1 MSTNTLYNL
10 VTAPVFNIQSFCIH
24 DGPGIRTTVFLKGC
38 PLRCRWCQNPESFS
52 QSPQLMTY
60 PNRCTLCMQCIKAC
74 PNRAIRLSGHTVWT
88 DRSVCTNCGNCVS
101 VCRHQAREIAGKEMS
116 VAEVME
122 KILSE
127 KIFLQESGGGVT
139 VSGGEAL
146 LHARFTESLYR
157 FAHHEHLHT
166 AIETSCFASPETV
179 DQVFRELDL
188 ALIDIKHMDSDIHK
202 RYTGVPNEPILS
214 NIRHIVSD
222 LKTPVIIRF
231 PVIPG
236 HNDSEGNINAT
247 ARFVREVLGAGA
259 EIDILPYH
267 NLGNAKRSA
276 LGKDTPFSLLPP
288 STEQMEEIADK
299 IRSFDLNVK
308 IGG

>member
-1 MSTNTLYNL
+1 MSANTLYDH

-38 PLRCRWCQNPESFS
+38 PLRCLWCQNPESFS
-52 QSPQLMTY
+52 PSPQLMTY
-60 PNRCTLCMQCIKAC
+60 SNRCTLCMRCIEAC
-74 PNRAIRLSGHTVWT
+74 PSHAIRLSGHTVCT
-88 DRSVCTNCGNCVS
+88 DRSICVNCGNCVS
-101 VCRHQAREIAGKEMS
+101 VCKNQAREIAGKEMS
-116 VAEVME
+116 VTEVMK

-146 LHARFTESLYR
+146 YHAQFTESLYR
-157 FAHHEHLHT
+157 LAHKENLHT
-166 AIETSCFASPETV
+166 AIETSCFASQETV
-179 DQVFRELDL
+179 DRIFKELDL
-188 ALIDIKHMDSDIHK
+188 ALIDIKHMDSDLHK

-214 NIRHIVSD
+214 NIRHIASD
-222 LKTPVIIRF
+222 LKTPVIIRY
-231 PVIPG
+231 PIIPG
-236 HNDSEGNINAT
+236 HNDSEGNIKAT
-247 ARFVREVLGAGA
+247 ACFVREVLGAGA

-276 LGKDTPFSLLPP
+276 LDQDNPLSLLSP
-288 STEQMEEIADK
+288 SNEQMEEIADK
-299 IRSFDLNVK
+299 IRSFDLKVK